1 MLKKVIRKIL
11 NKCYKKVKTVKDE
24 ITKKVIAIT
33 KADNVLYD
41 LDYKVP
47 IHTIKRY
54 GCTFHIKD
62 VDAIVSGDKAALV
75 VSEVA
80 AVYKTSQKY
89 TYVIAVDNVFK
100 KLSNR
105 TKQFVLEHEIAH
117 VVHGLDNPKN
127 KLSIETKVDLLA
139 ARKMKMNNIKL
150 RKCLRE
156 IRDNCNYL
164 SSKKIMLKRI
174 KNIAR

>member
-1 MLKKVIRKIL
+1 M
-11 NKCYKKVKTVKDE
+11 
-24 ITKKVIAIT
+24 
-33 KADNVLYD
+33 
-41 LDYKVP
+41 
-47 IHTIKRY
+47 
-54 GCTFHIKD
+54 
-62 VDAIVSGDKAALV
+62 
-75 VSEVA
+75 
-80 AVYKTSQKY
+80 
-89 TYVIAVDNVFK
+89 FK

>member
-1 MLKKVIRKIL
+1 MLKKVIKKIL

-89 TYVIAVDNVFK
+89 TYVIAVDNV
-100 KLSNR
+100 
-105 TKQFVLEHEIAH
+105 LEHEIAH